1 MFLERIK
8 IGLLAGAGCLSA
20 AVGVAALSGC
30 GSIASQ
36 NVFMGDS
43 ITAFWPLPGAN
54 LGYPANTTAQMLA
67 RYPNEVLGHGY
78 RTFVLLG
85 GINDIRYGH
94 TIQEAIANIATMA
107 ERSRNANMVVVL
119 CELTPDYQDHFKLDP
134 KIRALNALI
143 EQLVQSEHYLLVDYY
158 DPMYGHPEYFLD
170 GIHPNPAGY
179 AVMDR
184 ALVPVLEG
192 IPEQ

>member
-1 MFLERIK
+1 MNTRLIRAITRLGA
-8 IGLLAGAGCLSA
+8 IAWLAALAGCGGSF
-20 AVGVAALSGC
+20 VAH
-30 GSIASQ
+30 

-43 ITAFWPLPGAN
+43 ITAFWSLPGAN
-54 LGYPANTTAQMLA
+54 LGYPGNITAQMLA

-94 TIQEAIANIATMA
+94 TIEEAITNIATMA

-119 CELTPDYQDHFKLDP
+119 CKLTPDYQDRFTRDP
-134 KIRALNALI
+134 KIRMLNDLI
-143 EQLVQSEHYLLVDYY
+143 EQLAQSEHYLLVNYY
-158 DPMYGHPEYFLD
+158 DPMYGHPEYFRD
-170 GIHPNPAGY
+170 GLHPNSAGY

-184 ALVPVLEG
+184 ALVPVLES
-192 IPEQ
+192 IPQQ